1 MENKLTKNCRMLVI
15 ALPFIFFV
23 LILNQRVT
31 AQTLESCNYIF
42 RIENRRVFV
51 DLKYNFY
58 SPEMIDLDLDL
69 PDDSSN
75 IEIFL
80 DNQLGK
86 ISFLDRDAKKIKI
99 RRTISE
105 LEIKYVTRE
114 MLKDKLFVSE
124 VRVPYNCSNLTMR
137 AILSPEYV
145 LEKPIRG
152 EDFETATIYPKPD
165 RIESD
170 GQSLIFV
177 WFLGS
182 TTKNQNFQ
190 FVLLVKKRFEIII
203 VLVVSIIIFGAAII
217 LYLKKKSPVIVKV
230 KKIDK
235 MTDHLKEDEEQ
246 IINILKQ
253 RGGACEQGT
262 LRVIADMSKSNL
274 SRILKE
280 LEERKIIE
288 KLKKGNKNI
297 IKLK

>member
-1 MENKLTKNCRMLVI
+1 MMSSLKRKIRTTII
-15 ALPFIFFV
+15 ALVFLFLFLVSMQKTI
-23 LILNQRVT
+23 
-31 AQTLESCNYIF
+31 AQTLESCDYSF
-42 RIENRRVFV
+42 KIENRRVFV
-51 DLKYNFY
+51 NLKYNFY
-58 SPEMIDLDLDL
+58 KAEMIDLDLDL

-75 IEIFL
+75 IEILL

-105 LEIKYVTRE
+105 LEIKYSTRE

-124 VRVPYNCSNLTMR
+124 VRVPYNCSNLTVR
-137 AILSPEYV
+137 VILSPDYV

-152 EDFETATIYPKPD
+152 EDFETATIYPKPN

-177 WFLGS
+177 WLLGN
-182 TTKNQNFQ
+182 TLENQNFQ
-190 FVLLVKKRFEIII
+190 FVLLVRKRFETLLF
-203 VLVVSIIIFGAAII
+203 LVISIIILGVAIV
-217 LYLKKKSPVIVKV
+217 LYLKKKSPVIVNV

-253 RGGACEQGT
+253 RGGTCEQGT

-288 KLKKGNKNI
+288 KTKKGNKNI
-297 IKLK
+297 VKLK